1 MVYTKF
7 YAISTFYKNIKYM
20 KLKYETKFLQSVKNW
35 IIAQITIG
43 LLFHY
48 LYERTN
54 HRYYTVYPT
63 IQYIV
68 TSKDVIKVQ

>member
-7 YAISTFYKNIKYM
+7 YAISTFYKNIKYI
-20 KLKYETKFLQSVKNW
+20 KLKHETKLSVKNW

-54 HRYYTVYPT
+54 HKYYTVYPT